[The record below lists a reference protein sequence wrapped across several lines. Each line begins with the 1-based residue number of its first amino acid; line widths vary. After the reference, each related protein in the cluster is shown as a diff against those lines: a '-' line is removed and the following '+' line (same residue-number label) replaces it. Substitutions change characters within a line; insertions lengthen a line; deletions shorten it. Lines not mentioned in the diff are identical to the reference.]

1 MKKYNRHHFFY
12 KKMKRFV
19 KSAIKI
25 YRNTRYMLESRSAI
39 FKHQDTEL
47 LGANLVDLYEKI
59 IIIENL
65 PRNVN
70 LHLNMYAQ
78 AKVVRTEA
86 AEVCND
92 IWFYFNEKMSTVNR
106 RILLVYSAID
116 LVIKT
121 MDRLYPDVEQLEENT
136 QEFEEMT
143 KDAYKVEA
151 DHMSKDMAECEDDDP
166 GYCGI

>member
-1 MKKYNRHHFFY
+1 MKRYNRRKYYY
-12 KKMKRFV
+12 KKMERFA

-59 IIIENL
+59 VIIKDL
-65 PRNVN
+65 HTD

-78 AKVVRTEA
+78 AKVVRTRVAEA
-86 AEVCND
+86 CND
-92 IWFYFNEKMSTVNR
+92 IWFYFDEKMSTTNR
-106 RILLVYSAID
+106 RMLLVYSAID

-121 MDRLYPDVEQLEENT
+121 MGRLYPDVAQLEENT
-136 QEFEEMT
+136 EFFEELT
-143 KDAYKVEA
+143 KDAYKIDS
-151 DHMSKDMAECEDDDP
+151 DHMSKDMVEYENDDP

>member
-1 MKKYNRHHFFY
+1 
-12 KKMKRFV
+12 MKRFIR
-19 KSAIKI
+19 SAIKI
-25 YRNTRYMLESRSAI
+25 YRNTRYMLESKSTI

-65 PRNVN
+65 PRNN
-70 LHLNMYAQ
+70 DLHLNMYAQ
-78 AKVVRTEA
+78 AKMVRTEA
-86 AEVCND
+86 AEACND

-106 RILLVYSAID
+106 RMLLVYSAID

-121 MDRLYPDVEQLEENT
+121 MGRLYPDIVQLEENT
-136 QEFEEMT
+136 QMFEELT
-143 KDAYKVEA
+143 KDVYKIEA
-151 DHMSKDMAECEDDDP
+151 DHMTKDMIEYEDDDP